1 MTKEVY
7 KHSPNG
13 QYVMQS
19 VRFPISRPLS
29 FWTVWKFKLLVCC
42 MSTRV
47 IQHRFFLFLF
57 LQQSLV
63 ILKPPSLSSSLVI
76 YFLCLLF
83 SICKLDA
90 EACHAAAVF
99 HTSLVIFVT
108 FICILDVMKR
118 FSLQVLFVLSNINF
132 FAGCQSSPK
141 TSVVSHKSCHLFYLQ
156 TTLKYH
162 TWLHSGLAINKSY

>member
-47 IQHRFFLFLF
+47 IQPRFFLFLF

-63 ILKPPSLSSSLVI
+63 ILEPPSLSSSPVI
-76 YFLCLLF
+76 YFLFLLF

-141 TSVVSHKSCHLFYLQ
+141 TSVVSHKSCHLFF
-156 TTLKYH
+156 
-162 TWLHSGLAINKSY
+162 SFRPP